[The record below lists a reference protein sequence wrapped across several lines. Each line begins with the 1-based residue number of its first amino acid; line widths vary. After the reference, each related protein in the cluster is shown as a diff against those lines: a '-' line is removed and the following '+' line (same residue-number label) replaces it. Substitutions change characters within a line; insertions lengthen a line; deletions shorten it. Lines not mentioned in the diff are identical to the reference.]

1 MNKSMDLD
9 PKSNTGDSGNIVGF
23 GKAGK
28 IVVLLILI
36 LIIAVLLKG
45 CFSKKRVAP
54 YNAGLSSN
62 SIKTENAPASSSEP
76 KDRQPEKLEVPAPT
90 TPYASD
96 SDNFTVNFPAEP
108 KVASSTFRSN
118 SAGAIP
124 LTEYFQ
130 SFGGGREQAWYKVAI
145 YHYPANYKFSDD
157 FLDKSADTYVS
168 SVSAKY
174 PGTKVANS
182 QKTKFFGND
191 SISGSLT
198 VPVRKALRSAET
210 IDTTA
215 YALMTV
221 KGQDLYLISV
231 YGTSQENYD
240 AFINS
245 FKFSQ

>member
-9 PKSNTGDSGNIVGF
+9 PKSNTGDSGYIAGF

-28 IVVLLILI
+28 IVILLILI

-45 CFSKKRVAP
+45 YRSKKSAP
-54 YNAGLSSN
+54 SYNTGLSN
-62 SIKTENAPASSSEP
+62 NFNKTENTPASSQGLNE
-76 KDRQPEKLEVPAPT
+76 KQPEKLEVPAPT
-90 TPYASD
+90 TLYLPD
-96 SDNFTVNFPAEP
+96 SDKFVVNFPTEP

-118 SAGAIP
+118 SAGVIP
-124 LTEYFQ
+124 LTEYSQ

-145 YHYPANYKFSDD
+145 YRYPANYKFSDD

-168 SVSAKY
+168 SVNSKY
-174 PGTKVANS
+174 PGTKVTNS
-182 QKTKFFGND
+182 QKTKFLGND

-198 VPVRKALRSAET
+198 VPVRTDRRSADT
-210 IDTTA
+210 IDTSA

-245 FKFSQ
+245 FKFSE